1 MNKCKVLLMTV
12 LFISFPYLFSG
23 CSIFGAQPQVKAEV
37 VMKRGNVLSL
47 FHGGTQTAKA
57 LFCPGETVTVY
68 RPYPQE
74 RLRYVE
80 VGKVR
85 IVRYLNDV
93 YVEAVVMSGEVRE
106 GDLAMKAKAA
116 CMVAPKVSEE

>member
-1 MNKCKVLLMTV
+1 MKKCKVLLMTA
-12 LFISFPYLFSG
+12 LFLSFPFVFSG
-23 CSIFGAQPQVKAEV
+23 CSIFGVQPQVKAEV

-57 LFCPGETVTVY
+57 LFCPGEMVAVY

-80 VGKVR
+80 VGKVK
-85 IVRYLNDV
+85 IIRYLNDV
-93 YVEAVVMSGEVRE
+93 YVEAVVVSGEVKE
-106 GDLAMKAKAA
+106 GDLAMKAKTA
-116 CMVAPKVSEE
+116 CMVAPNAPEE